1 MENEEKITLPAPKTL
16 PLGDEVKTFYSKDLV
31 AIIVKVFGSPI
42 RGTRSLF
49 TEQSEKSFIQ
59 SLILVASVA
68 VVSAVFVLLI
78 IPSEIREYVSWI
90 TIAGKAVSFAV
101 LYLLLV
107 SGFSFGLK
115 MLSGK
120 AEFRSELFTG
130 AVCGI
135 PFVASVAL
143 IFLFSKVMMNDQ
155 ILSDIMMRGYG
166 SLISRGGILLLFLL
180 YTHLLSF
187 NILFQSQRAS
197 GTKDVAAWY
206 LSPLGILLA
215 YYITFK
221 IIF

>member
-16 PLGDEVKTFYSKDLV
+16 TLGDEVKAFYSRDLV
-31 AIIVKVFGSPI
+31 AIILKIFGSPT

-49 TEQSEKSFIQ
+49 TEQSEKSFIR

-68 VVSAVFVLLI
+68 VVSAIFVLLI

-90 TIAGKAVSFAV
+90 KIAGKAVSFAV

-107 SGFSFGLK
+107 SGFSFGMK

-130 AVCGI
+130 ALCGI
-135 PFVASVAL
+135 PFVASVLL
-143 IFLFSKVMMNDQ
+143 IFLFSKLMMDNQ
-155 ILSDIMMRGYG
+155 VLSDIMMGGYG
-166 SLISRGGILLLFLL
+166 SLISKGGILLLLLL
-180 YTHLLSF
+180 YMLLLSF

-197 GTKDVAAWY
+197 GTKDVVAWY